1 MTEEKVSECCGARL
15 LKYDRNWDDGIC
27 SECNEHSPAHKEK
40 ELTE

>member
-1 MTEEKVSECCGARL
+1 MVKASECCGARL

-27 SECNEHSPAHKEK
+27 SECNEHSPAHNEK